1 MKRFLLLFIL
11 IASTLQAQEE
21 ISTEIDLIT
30 DTTSAEEF
38 LKTNKTKGNKL
49 ITFNEEKHK
58 SVLATDLFKLS
69 VGGKTT
75 IDSNFEKTTY
85 KVIEKYSI
93 THYRVNYILL
103 DSKNSDV
110 TKTKVNRDKIV
121 TSYKN
126 GSPIEFLAKKYS
138 VAENANRGGDTGWFT
153 KEEVSLF
160 FDMDITGNTHS
171 ENEIYT
177 MENEANGHYYI
188 ILNTYQPREI
198 EEIKVLKIVEPRS

>member
-1 MKRFLLLFIL
+1 MKRFLLLFTL

-75 IDSNFEKTTY
+75 TESNFEKTTY
-85 KVIEKYSI
+85 KVIEKTTV

-103 DSKNSDV
+103 DSKNSDA
-110 TKTKVNRDKIV
+110 TKTIAQRDKIV

-126 GSPIEFLAKKYS
+126 GAPIEFLAKKYS
-138 VAENANRGGDTGWFT
+138 MAENANRGGDTGWFT
-153 KEEVSLF
+153 KDEVTLF
-160 FDMDITGNTHS
+160 FDVDITENNHS
-171 ENEIYT
+171 ESEIYT
-177 MENEANGHYYI
+177 LENEADGHYYI
-188 ILNTYQPREI
+188 ILNTFQPKEI
-198 EEIKVLKIVEPRS
+198 VEIKVLKIVESRS